1 MSREVTFNQDVT
13 DIAALRRTL
22 RRHAERVGTDLRRAG
37 RRCRTVTLKVRW
49 SDFTTLTRSHTLER
63 PAQSTAALAAAGE
76 ALLDQ
81 LLRTE
86 RMRPVRLIGLGAT
99 NLADDITQLSFDEL
113 RPDETETRR
122 QERLDRA
129 LDDLHDRFGSESVN
143 RGGQ

>member
-1 MSREVTFNQDVT
+1 M
-13 DIAALRRTL
+13 
-22 RRHAERVGTDLRRAG
+22 
-37 RRCRTVTLKVRW
+37 
-49 SDFTTLTRSHTLER
+49 
-63 PAQSTAALAAAGE
+63 
-76 ALLDQ
+76 DQ